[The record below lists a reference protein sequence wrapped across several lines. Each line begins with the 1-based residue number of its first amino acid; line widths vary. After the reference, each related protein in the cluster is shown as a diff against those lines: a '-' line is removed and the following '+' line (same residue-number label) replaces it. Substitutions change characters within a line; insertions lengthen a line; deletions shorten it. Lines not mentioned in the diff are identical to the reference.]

1 MGLFRLSRRLTA
13 RLAIGLVA
21 AGLAAVPTTTTHA
34 ATVPAGV
41 VNGLESYNVPFFLGC
56 AASANVFLED
66 LMGTTLSVTVNG
78 ALCLTGETG
87 TATVNATATWGGCG
101 IPAGATAPWARTAE
115 ITPVTFNGVGCSV
128 TFVLA
133 WTDGASSIIPG
144 PTFNSGVLWGT
155 WAA

>member
-1 MGLFRLSRRLTA
+1 MHWTRFSKRLTT

-34 ATVPAGV
+34 ATAPGGA
-41 VNGLESYNVPFFLGC
+41 VNGLESYNTPFLLGC

-66 LMGTTLSVTVNG
+66 LASGTTISLTVTG

-87 TATVNATATWGGCG
+87 SATVNASGSWGGCTPTG
-101 IPAGATAPWARTAE
+101 TAPWARTSE
-115 ITPVTFNGVGCSV
+115 VTPVTFNGSGCSV

-144 PTFNSGVLWGT
+144 PSFNSGVIWGA